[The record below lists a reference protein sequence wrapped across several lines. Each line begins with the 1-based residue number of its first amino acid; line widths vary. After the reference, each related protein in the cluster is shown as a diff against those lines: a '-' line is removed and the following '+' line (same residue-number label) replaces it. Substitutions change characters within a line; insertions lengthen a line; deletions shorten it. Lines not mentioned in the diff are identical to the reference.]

1 MAVGRTN
8 RREFLA
14 ALGSAAAWPMV
25 ARAQQSIPVIGFLNS
40 ASPVPWMNLVTAFR
54 NGLEA
59 FGYVE
64 GQNVAIEYRWADG
77 QYDRLPELANDLVRR
92 KVSVIAATGGAV
104 SARAAKAATA
114 TIPIVF
120 SIGGDPVRLGLVE
133 SINRPGGNVTGV
145 MLLVSQLGTK
155 KLELLRKVVPTAAL
169 IAVLLNPNTVVA
181 AEELNDIQQ
190 AARNLK
196 QDIHILKASDAHEV
210 GAAFATM
217 VQLGAGALI
226 VETDPFFNSQRDQ
239 LIALAARQRIPAIYE
254 GRAFTAAGGL
264 ISYGTS
270 FAEAYRQIG
279 LYTGRILK
287 GDKPSDLPVV
297 ESTKFE
303 LVINLKTAKAL
314 NLTMPPTLIA
324 EADEVIE

>member
-14 ALGSAAAWPMV
+14 ALGSAAAGPMG

-40 ASPVPWMNLVTAFR
+40 ASPGPWMNFVTAFR

-217 VQLGAGALI
+217 VQLG
-226 VETDPFFNSQRDQ
+226 VWS
-239 LIALAARQRIPAIYE
+239 
-254 GRAFTAAGGL
+254 
-264 ISYGTS
+264 
-270 FAEAYRQIG
+270 
-279 LYTGRILK
+279 
-287 GDKPSDLPVV
+287 
-297 ESTKFE
+297 
-303 LVINLKTAKAL
+303 
-314 NLTMPPTLIA
+314 
-324 EADEVIE
+324 ADCRN